1 MISNTKKVVLTGDR
15 PTGKLHLGHYVGSLR
30 NRVILQKTHTQ
41 FVMIA
46 DTQALTDKAE
56 RAGDVEKNSFEVMC
70 DYLAVGIDPKKTTIL
85 LQSQIPALFELTVYF
100 MNLVTLARLEQNP
113 TVKHE
118 MKEKGFSR
126 NVPAGF
132 LAYPISQAADI
143 LAFDADIVPVG
154 ADQLPMIEQTNE
166 IGNKFNRIYGTVF
179 KRVTPLLSEVPRL
192 SGIDG
197 KSKMSKTLGNALYL
211 SDTSEELRRKVMLMY
226 TDPGHIHVNDK
237 GKVKGNAVF
246 EYLDAFDT
254 NKKEVE
260 QLKKEYQRGGLGDVV
275 LKKRLIEV
283 LERELAPIRARR
295 VKYER
300 EPKAVKAILLA
311 GTKKARK
318 VAEKVLLRAKEA
330 MGFKRFVV

>member
-1 MISNTKKVVLTGDR
+1 MKRMKKVVLTGDR

-30 NRVILQKTHTQ
+30 NRVQLQKTHTQ

-70 DYLAVGIDPKKTTIL
+70 DYLAVGIDPKKTTIF
-85 LQSQIPALFELTVYF
+85 LQSEIPALFEFTAYF

-143 LAFDADIVPVG
+143 LAFDTDIVPVG
-154 ADQLPMIEQTNE
+154 ADQLPMIEQANE
-166 IGNKFNRIYGTVF
+166 IADKFNRVYGRAL
-179 KRVTPLLSEVPRL
+179 KRVAPLLSDFSRL

-197 KSKMSKTLGNALYL
+197 KAKMSKTLGNAIYL
-211 SDTSEELRRKVMLMY
+211 SESPEELRRKVMMMY
-226 TDPGHIHVNDK
+226 TDPGHVHVSDK
-237 GKVKGNAVF
+237 GKVKGNTVF
-246 EYLDAFDT
+246 EYLDAFDS

-260 QLKKEYQRGGLGDVV
+260 QLKKEYQRGGLGDVP
-275 LKKRLIEV
+275 LKKRLGDV
-283 LERELAPIRARR
+283 LEAELAPFRARR
-295 VKYER
+295 QKYECN
-300 EPKAVKAILLA
+300 PKAVRTILGA

-318 VAEKVLLRAKEA
+318 VADEVLSRAKKT
-330 MGFKRFVV
+330 MGIAGLLA